1 LVVGLCC
8 FVVVGLMV
16 DSRSARSASVSETSL
31 SAPVASSALRVNLSS
46 SSESR
51 SSSRL
56 ELLHDKPIASAT
68 ASLSA
73 LSISTPHARTIWM
86 EVTAYCGCKKCCG
99 PRACGLTASG
109 RSTAYNGGL
118 FVAADTR
125 LLPFE
130 TQLKIPGYA
139 GDMPVEVIDRG
150 RAIRGEHIDVFFP
163 THAQAVAWGRRW
175 LPVTIV
181 E

>member
-1 LVVGLCC
+1 VAEG
-8 FVVVGLMV
+8 
-16 DSRSARSASVSETSL
+16 TSL
-31 SAPVASSALRVNLSS
+31 SSSVISLVPQKNLSS
-46 SSESR
+46 AIESR
-51 SSSRL
+51 LSSQP
-56 ELLHDKPIASAT
+56 ELLHDEPIASAT
-68 ASLSA
+68 KAISA
-73 LSISTPHARTIWM
+73 VSGSTRHARTIWM

-118 FVAADTR
+118 FVAADTH

-139 GDMPVEVIDRG
+139 GDLPVEVIDRG
-150 RAIRGEHIDVFFP
+150 RAIRGQHIDVFFP
-163 THAQAVAWGRRW
+163 THDQALAWGRRW

>member
-1 LVVGLCC
+1 LLLPQKDLANAHGSLA
-8 FVVVGLMV
+8 G
-16 DSRSARSASVSETSL
+16 RST
-31 SAPVASSALRVNLSS
+31 
-46 SSESR
+46 
-51 SSSRL
+51 
-56 ELLHDKPIASAT
+56 ELLHDTTTTPAIITMAAPVIAG
-68 ASLSA
+68 
-73 LSISTPHARTIWM
+73 STLQARTIWM

-139 GDMPVEVIDRG
+139 GDLPVEVIDRG
-150 RAIRGEHIDVFFP
+150 RAIRGQHIDVFFP
-163 THAQAVAWGRRW
+163 THSQAVAWGRRW